1 MEFNLAVLGGD
12 GIGPEV
18 TAESVNV
25 LTAVGRAFSHTF
37 NLQYGDVGGISID
50 KHGTPLLD
58 EVRELAGSADAVL
71 FGAVGGPKW
80 DDPSAPTRPED
91 GLLALRAEMGV
102 FANIRPVKVYPNL
115 ADSSV
120 LKPEVLEG
128 VDMVV
133 VRELTGGLYYG
144 EPKGR
149 EETPEG
155 WTSVDTMFYT
165 EAEIERVLRVGFALA
180 QGRRGKLASV
190 DKSNVL
196 ECSRLWRQVAN
207 RLAPEYPDVELE
219 HILVDACAM
228 QLIQRPNRFDVI
240 VAENTFG
247 DILTDEAAVLAA
259 SMGLLP
265 SASLS
270 GVPVEGRRTTGFYE
284 PIHGTAPDIAGQGIA
299 NPVGSILSTA
309 LMFRYS
315 LGLTEE
321 AAAVELAVETVLNQG
336 CRTPDIAAPG
346 AQRVSTVEMGR
357 RIVEAITAGSGTS
370 R

>member
-1 MEFNLAVLGGD
+1 MEFNIAVLAGD

-18 TAESVNV
+18 TDEGVKV
-25 LTAVGRAFSHTF
+25 LKAVGDAFGHNFS
-37 NLQYGDVGGISID
+37 LQYGDVGGISID

-58 EVRELAGSADAVL
+58 EVRELAGAADAVL

-80 DDPSAPTRPED
+80 DDPSASVRPED
-91 GLLALRAEMGV
+91 ALLQLRAQLGV

-120 LKPEVLEG
+120 LKPHVLAG

-144 EPKGR
+144 QPKER
-149 EETPEG
+149 KETPEG

-180 QGRRGKLASV
+180 QVRRKKLTSV
-190 DKSNVL
+190 DKANVL
-196 ECSRLWRQVAN
+196 ECSRLWRQVAT
-207 RLAPEYPDVELE
+207 RLAGEYPDVELE
-219 HILVDACAM
+219 HVLVDACAM
-228 QLIQRPNRFDVI
+228 QLIQRPNQFDVI

-270 GVPVEGRRTTGFYE
+270 DVPVAGKRTPGFYE

-299 NPVGSILSTA
+299 NPVGSILSVA
-309 LMFRYS
+309 LMLRYS

-321 AAAVELAVETVLNQG
+321 AAGIERAVETVLDQG
-336 CRTPDIAAPG
+336 YRTPDIAADG
-346 AQRVSTVEMGR
+346 AENTSTTEMGR
-357 RIVEAITAGSGTS
+357 RIVAALV
-370 R
+370 